1 MTEPSRCPVQHA
13 APADVPAAELPHD
26 ADRAAADTTDPH
38 GRPLVRSHAEA
49 VRVAQDAATFSNH
62 VSRFLQVPNGLDGE
76 EHREMRELLDPFFST
91 EAMVRLKP
99 SLENVADSLVES
111 LAPGAPI
118 WSVREIGSVYAVR
131 AQSTWLGWRSDVE
144 DELIEWMDA
153 NHEATRSGELTRT
166 REVAEW
172 FDRIMRGLVAEHRES
187 HGPEDVTHALTL
199 VTKGD
204 GAPLSEEELVS
215 ILRNWTGGD
224 LGSLAL
230 CTGVLLHWLVEHPE
244 HQAEWPVLSDSAL
257 DRAIDEVL
265 RIDDPFTSNR
275 RVTTC
280 PVHVAGRDL
289 EAGTQVVIDW
299 TSANRDP
306 EVFGDPDSYDPEGHA
321 ADNLV
326 YGTGAHV
333 CPGRPLATLE
343 LRVLVRA
350 LLAQFRVSRAEGEA
364 ARAQWPLGGWE
375 RLPVL
380 LTEVDG
386 GAE

>member
-1 MTEPSRCPVQHA
+1 
-13 APADVPAAELPHD
+13 
-26 ADRAAADTTDPH
+26 
-38 GRPLVRSHAEA
+38 
-49 VRVAQDAATFSNH
+49 
-62 VSRFLQVPNGLDGE
+62 
-76 EHREMRELLDPFFST
+76 
-91 EAMVRLKP
+91 
-99 SLENVADSLVES
+99 
-111 LAPGAPI
+111 
-118 WSVREIGSVYAVR
+118 
-131 AQSTWLGWRSDVE
+131 
-144 DELIEWMDA
+144 
-153 NHEATRSGELTRT
+153 
-166 REVAEW
+166 
-172 FDRIMRGLVAEHRES
+172 MRGLVAEHRRS
-187 HGPEDVTHALTL
+187 QGPEDVTHALTL

-204 GAPLSEEELVS
+204 GEPLSEEELVS

-244 HQAEWPVLSDSAL
+244 HQELWPGLSDTAL
-257 DRAIDEVL
+257 DRAVDEVL

-326 YGTGAHV
+326 YGTGPHV
-333 CPGRPLATLE
+333 CPGRPLDTLE

-350 LLAQFRVSRAEGEA
+350 LLVRFRVSRADGEA

-375 RLPVL
+375 RLPIL

-386 GAE
+386 GTE